1 MSISALE
8 EQNRNECQISCKLEL
23 VPGTHEFEGT
33 MFSSSQTA
41 YVFDDTLCQ
50 NKVHLIDSANLTG
63 HDDTVFPIFE
73 DGAISRDS
81 EHFFWEYKNVFVT
94 AEYLILIMFVLK
106 SGQKNTLTLEY
117 RNNLCIRTEN
127 LFKKQYA

>member
-50 NKVHLIDSANLTG
+50 NKVHLIDSTNLTG

-81 EHFFWEYKNVFVT
+81 EHFFWEYKNV
-94 AEYLILIMFVLK
+94 LK
-106 SGQKNTLTLEY
+106 LHKPMLFTPQGLEEFK
-117 RNNLCIRTEN
+117 IRM
-127 LFKKQYA
+127 LVSQYES